1 MDAPDGHD
9 ALNKPSVV
17 VMSTSTVG
25 LPRESM
31 IWRPWTAVI
40 DDAWRV
46 AVRLNNVFVECC
58 SIVWLAC
65 NVMLECSETACAP
78 VQLGV
83 SAARLRDTKP

>member
-1 MDAPDGHD
+1 
-9 ALNKPSVV
+9 
-17 VMSTSTVG
+17 
-25 LPRESM
+25 M

>member
-1 MDAPDGHD
+1 
-9 ALNKPSVV
+9 
-17 VMSTSTVG
+17 
-25 LPRESM
+25 M

-65 NVMLECSETACAP
+65 NVMLECSETACAA

-83 SAARLRDTKP
+83 SAARLRDAKP